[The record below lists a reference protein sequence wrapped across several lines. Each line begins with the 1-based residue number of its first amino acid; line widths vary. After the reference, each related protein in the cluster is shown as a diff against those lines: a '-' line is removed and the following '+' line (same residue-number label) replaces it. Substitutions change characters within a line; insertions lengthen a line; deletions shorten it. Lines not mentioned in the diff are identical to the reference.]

1 MKLIIDNFRKIF
13 KVTSERLIFMVLG
26 ILLNLILA
34 KYFSPELFS
43 DFLIPIIFFSMFLGL
58 TNLGIDKLILQI
70 GEKLNH
76 NQRNNLIVNTLILRL
91 FFSLIVFFIT
101 TIYIFFYRTEL
112 IIFSV
117 IITTSLCF
125 KAFDS
130 IDLRYNLENI
140 FGKFAKL
147 RSSIFIIFFFF
158 KFYVIVNYSNLIILS
173 VVYFFESL
181 LISFYLIYHSVKF
194 FKIFSQYKIKFQ
206 EILNLFK
213 QGISLIISLFLEI
226 FSQRIFL
233 LLAIF
238 IIPSEKYS
246 SFYLAFLV
254 CEVCFQIFYISSTV
268 FIPDLNAM
276 FSKIGDYNK
285 KIKKLTLNYLIFS
298 IIVFFIIKIIGF
310 KLIIQI
316 IGPNY
321 DMSIHYFNII
331 GISII
336 FNSLS
341 LFRAQYLI
349 NISKINIIVY
359 INIISLTILLISY
372 IFLSSYL
379 DAYSLSYA
387 LLIYSFFVYFGQ
399 NFFFKPLRHFN
410 KIIWK

>member
-147 RSSIFIIFFFF
+147 SSFFFIIFFFF
-158 KFYVIVNYSNLIILS
+158 
-173 VVYFFESL
+173 
-181 LISFYLIYHSVKF
+181 
-194 FKIFSQYKIKFQ
+194 
-206 EILNLFK
+206 
-213 QGISLIISLFLEI
+213 
-226 FSQRIFL
+226 
-233 LLAIF
+233 
-238 IIPSEKYS
+238 
-246 SFYLAFLV
+246 
-254 CEVCFQIFYISSTV
+254 
-268 FIPDLNAM
+268 
-276 FSKIGDYNK
+276 
-285 KIKKLTLNYLIFS
+285 
-298 IIVFFIIKIIGF
+298 
-310 KLIIQI
+310 
-316 IGPNY
+316 
-321 DMSIHYFNII
+321 
-331 GISII
+331 
-336 FNSLS
+336 
-341 LFRAQYLI
+341 
-349 NISKINIIVY
+349 
-359 INIISLTILLISY
+359 
-372 IFLSSYL
+372 
-379 DAYSLSYA
+379 
-387 LLIYSFFVYFGQ
+387 
-399 NFFFKPLRHFN
+399 
-410 KIIWK
+410 